1 MTVSHHR
8 VSHLSCSTFRA
19 KPTLSI
25 MSRGLVSQ
33 ELLYNSD
40 DAKIKILRFLF
51 SGVCLNT
58 AYIYMVAAR
67 ASNLLRRNMLQKVGA
82 WSAGWKRTVSQPVDE
97 TSASKTHLLKTIWF
111 NIVDNASML

>member
-40 DAKIKILRFLF
+40 DAKYCI
-51 SGVCLNT
+51 
-58 AYIYMVAAR
+58 YIYMVAAR